1 MFKQKAMMLT
11 KRTRAQKVIADKS
24 NNKAMAMSLLKLWK
38 KQRGRCALSGMR
50 LDRSAHLD
58 HIMPVSRG
66 GSNDITNLQWLH
78 PIVNQAKSNMTD
90 KELIEL
96 CKVIINH
103 WQVRGCPAEGIS
115 LDPPRPTRGNAP
127 WQKNGGYPT
136 ETRIISET
144 EQAA

>member
-1 MFKQKAMMLT
+1 MLNNRKQMR
-11 KRTRAQKVIADKS
+11 RTFAGKS
-24 NNKAMAMSLLKLWK
+24 HNKAMAMSLLKLWK

-58 HIMPVSRG
+58 HITPVSRG

-96 CKVIINH
+96 CKVIIKH
-103 WQVRGCPAEGIS
+103 SQHRLDPVEGIS
-115 LDPPRPTRGNAP
+115 LDPPR
-127 WQKNGGYPT
+127 
-136 ETRIISET
+136 S
-144 EQAA
+144 